1 MINETEGKKK
11 KSDPIISQNYNLKKK
26 KKNYA
31 AKQSKNKSIY
41 YVKSQTFKSRASK
54 YFNNI
59 FCGLV

>member
-1 MINETEGKKK
+1 MINETEGKRKK
-11 KSDPIISQNYNLKKK
+11 KSDPIISQNYNLKNKT
-26 KKNYA
+26 KNA

-59 FCGLV
+59 F

>member
-1 MINETEGKKK
+1 MINETEGKRKK
-11 KSDPIISQNYNLKKK
+11 KSDPIISQNYNFKK
-26 KKNYA
+26 KKNA

-59 FCGLV
+59 F